1 MDKYLPRNPNPSSQ
15 FPSWM
20 QKGVH
25 LRGVPNEK
33 DLELNYFYSG
43 TSKGEEPPKRPG
55 TRSRAAEPLAAAE
68 SAEQYLA
75 LIYMNAN
82 EISKIAKKKPNDA
95 EAENEG

>member
-43 TSKGEEPPKRPG
+43 TSRVEEPLKRPG
-55 TRSRAAEPLAAAE
+55 TRSRAAEPLAGAE

-82 EISKIAKKKPNDA
+82 EISKIAKNKPNDA
-95 EAENEG
+95 EAENGG